1 MILLKNIVKLCL
13 FFYQIIKNKQV
24 LSLQK
29 LLLFLLKLLSSHCIF
44 QYSGVIPAK
53 IELAAAPVINSPAAT
68 GAPCRCEPLARA
80 TIKVSLLLIFSSKP
94 NVLFVFAYKFKL
106 DTSVAVAPAWG

>member
-29 LLLFLLKLLSSHCIF
+29 LLLFLLKLLSSHRIF

-68 GAPCRCEPLARA
+68 GAPCRREHLARA

-94 NVLFVFAYKFKL
+94 NILFVFIYKRKL
-106 DTSVAVAPAWG
+106 GTNTALALT